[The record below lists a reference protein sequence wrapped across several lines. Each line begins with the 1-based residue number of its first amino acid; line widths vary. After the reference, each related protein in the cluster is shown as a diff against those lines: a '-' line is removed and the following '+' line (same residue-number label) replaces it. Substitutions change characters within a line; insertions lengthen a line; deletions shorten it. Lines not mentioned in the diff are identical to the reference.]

1 MPDRDAQTILLAIGL
16 LAGVTFLGLILL
28 GGLKMTVGSAHPVI
42 QEGSWDLVRD
52 REGRL
57 AQVVARPLPS
67 AQPALILPAHA
78 YSQ

>member
-16 LAGVTFLGLILL
+16 LTGVTFL
-28 GGLKMTVGSAHPVI
+28 GGLKMTVGSAHPVT

-57 AQVVARPLPS
+57 AQVVARPL
-67 AQPALILPAHA
+67 LPAQA
-78 YSQ
+78 YSYSR